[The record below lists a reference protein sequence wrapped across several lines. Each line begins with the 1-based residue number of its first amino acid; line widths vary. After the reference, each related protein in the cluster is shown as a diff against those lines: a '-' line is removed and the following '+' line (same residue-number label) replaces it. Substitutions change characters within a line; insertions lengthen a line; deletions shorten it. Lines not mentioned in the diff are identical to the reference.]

1 MTPQQAFQNV
11 LVLVQRLNELGKI
24 PVSEWAGVMQTLD
37 VLGPACGV
45 QPQEPAKAEGES

>member
-11 LVLVQRLNELGKI
+11 LVLINRLNEAGKI
-24 PVSEWAGVMQTLD
+24 PVSEWQGVMQTLD

-45 QPQEPAKAEGES
+45 QPKAEEPKEA